1 MKHFG
6 MNSNAE
12 YLKEKGAG
20 TGSVV
25 DLYYSNSAFL
35 HTLIYLNMYERIY

>member
-1 MKHFG
+1 

-20 TGSVV
+20 TGSIV
-25 DLYYSNSAFL
+25 DLYYSNSVIL
-35 HTLIYLNMYERIY
+35 HTFIYLNMYECIY